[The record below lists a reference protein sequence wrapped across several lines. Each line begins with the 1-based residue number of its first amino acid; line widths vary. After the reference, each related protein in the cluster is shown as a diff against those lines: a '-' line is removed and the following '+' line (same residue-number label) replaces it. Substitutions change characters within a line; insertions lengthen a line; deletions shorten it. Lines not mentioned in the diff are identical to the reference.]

1 MRYSFLYL
9 TPYPQI
15 PRRNRKMNEKHVQNA
30 EVVLKW
36 YSL

>member
-15 PRRNRKMNEKHVQNA
+15 PRRNQEKEFFLGSMYFTQGA
-30 EVVLKW
+30 IL
-36 YSL
+36 SA